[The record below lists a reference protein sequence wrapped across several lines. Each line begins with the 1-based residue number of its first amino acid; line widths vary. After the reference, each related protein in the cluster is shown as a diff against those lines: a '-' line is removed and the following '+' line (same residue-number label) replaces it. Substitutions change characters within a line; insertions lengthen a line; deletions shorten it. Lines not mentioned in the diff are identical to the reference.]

1 MRPRP
6 EDHSERKLQVITA
19 EGQTLTQVIPFFGVI
34 SFWHSIKIEEMIKN
48 SPYHGFPVVLSRSCM
63 RLIGFVVSQDLQ
75 IAIDELR
82 MQSQGTELL
91 KLIFAQWAVYC
102 NKSTNSSVHRHHLA
116 VDGAFYRYSADSET
130 RRAFHCPPFSYSR
143 YCACERFWCD
153 SDGARSRGTF
163 DLWNSKF
170 LIAHF
175 RFSENSAFVIAWC
188 CATENCKESSRE
200 KIFSII

>member
-19 EGQTLTQVIPFFGVI
+19 EGQTLTQVIAFFDVI
-34 SFWHSIKIEEMIKN
+34 SFLHYIKIEEMIKN

-91 KLIFAQWAVYC
+91 SLNFELFTVTKTLIARR
-102 NKSTNSSVHRHHLA
+102 RHHLA

-143 YCACERFWCD
+143 YRACERF
-153 SDGARSRGTF
+153 
-163 DLWNSKF
+163 
-170 LIAHF
+170 
-175 RFSENSAFVIAWC
+175 
-188 CATENCKESSRE
+188 
-200 KIFSII
+200 